1 MSFNIGL
8 SALAAAQEEIAV
20 TGNNIANAST
30 NGFKSSRT
38 EFADVYAASV
48 LGGGENQAGGG
59 VGVQGISQNFAQG
72 NITFTDNTLDLAIN
86 GNGFFILRGEDGNVY
101 TRAGAFGTDRNG
113 NIVNSLGEKLQGFAA
128 TPDGKASGG
137 GPLTDLVVTT
147 GEIPPQATTLVSS
160 RINLDATASPSS
172 IIGTKVLTN
181 LGKSG
186 VPQFGTRVARPATVA
201 GTISTTG
208 TDFSGTTS
216 AKTIG
221 SSNVSGGI
229 DFVAAAGAQSF
240 SISVNGGPFSSI
252 DLKTINATDGDDLV
266 TKLDAALNAAG
277 FSGASAIDVSL
288 ENNRL
293 VLQTTASGDESRITI
308 SAVQGLAS
316 SIVTAT
322 DVKGKTAPPTGF
334 TLTLDGVSRNIV
346 IDKNFTNTGTAALAL
361 GGGAGSGNEALE
373 DYIQSQINT
382 SAALLGKV
390 TVSIDSAGNILFE
403 STSTAAQTLTVNP
416 LNSVSGGVSFDQV
429 VTFATPRR
437 IGTLDTSDLDFSAAA
452 RDTSFTITVDGQSL
466 QIILDEDY
474 SASSGASSALGEF
487 AESGLEALE
496 DEIQRQINVSTLP
509 GEVNVSIA
517 ADGRMVFEI
526 TDSAYKSLKV
536 ESDSKSAQVQGAVS
550 VSSGY
555 DFSADN
561 YTFTITYEDA
571 TLGTVTS
578 NAITLDQSYATG
590 QEVIDAIQNEINTD
604 TNFAF
609 PLGKEQVRARLD
621 SATGQVIIETVGTG
635 PNAELNVAVSVPGA
649 GPYVIGNPGAPVN
662 GLGPELD
669 FASIATFTGSELS
682 NTGAP
687 AVGNGYAAETIQ
699 VTDKSG
705 TKQLVTVA
713 AGSTAAQVAQQ
724 FSNVAG
730 ITATATTVAYIVATN
745 TGDPE
750 NKGAGT
756 TGVESNLPLNFT
768 INGSQFETPLSDP
781 NDRLQDLANQIN
793 LASGNLSARVVTLE
807 SGTQLL
813 EITENNGAN
822 LVFTGGATGKGSIT
836 IGASARDA
844 VTGELVYND
853 KVATKQLANLAN
865 LTNDGVVVGGVV
877 EFTLDENVAMTDA
890 SKNASG
896 VDILPVNDSIFG
908 NISDSDSLVGT
919 QFELNTFDPL
929 NPDTYYRSTAVAIFD
944 TVGIQHTLTQYF
956 VKERPAAG
964 SEIGGV
970 WSVYFQIDGKDI
982 GYDPGALD
990 STPVLAKATIR
1001 FTEAGL
1007 YDQTQD
1013 PIYITNWTPLDS
1025 AGKASGA
1032 GPVPGNTTVAEL
1044 TTNSNFRIDLTK
1056 MTQYGGDFS
1065 VLSNTQNGFAKGQ
1078 LTGLDINDRGAI
1090 FARFS
1095 NGQSKIL
1102 GEVALAKFDDQSKLA
1117 NAGGT
1122 RFTETSASGS
1132 GTPSGAGTAGLGVI
1146 QSGALEDSNV
1156 DLSEQLVQLIVSQ
1169 RNFQAAAQ
1177 IIESADT
1184 ATQTIINL

>member
-38 EFADVYAASV
+38 EFADVFAASV
-48 LGGGENQAGGG
+48 LGGGASQTGGG
-59 VGVQGISQNFAQG
+59 VGVQAISQNFSQG

-86 GNGFFILRGEDGNVY
+86 GNGFFILRGEDGNVF
-101 TRAGAFGTDRNG
+101 TRAGSFGTDRNG

-172 IIGTKVLTN
+172 IIGTKVLSN
-181 LGKSG
+181 SGQSG
-186 VPQFGTRVARPATVA
+186 VPQFGTRVARPAVVS
-201 GTISTTG
+201 GTISTAG

-216 AKTIG
+216 ARTVG
-221 SSNVSGGI
+221 TSNVSGGI
-229 DFVAAAGAQSF
+229 NFTAGTGAQSF
-240 SISVNGGPFSSI
+240 SISVNGGPFQSI
-252 DLKTINATDGDDLV
+252 DLSAVNAADGTAV
-266 TKLDAALNAAG
+266 VAAVNAALAGAG
-277 FSGASAIDVSL
+277 FTGANAIDVSL

-293 VLQTTASGDESRITI
+293 VLQTTATGDSSRITI

-316 SIVTAT
+316 NIVSAT

-334 TLTLDGVSRNIV
+334 TITLDGVSRNIV
-346 IDKNFTNTGTAALAL
+346 IDKNFTNTGAAALAL
-361 GGGAGSGNEALE
+361 GGGSGSGNEALE

-390 TVSIDSAGNILFE
+390 TVSIDANGAILFE
-403 STSTAAQTLTVNP
+403 TTSQTAQTLTVNP

-429 VTFATPRR
+429 VSFATTRR
-437 IGTLDTSDLDFSAAA
+437 TGTLDTTDLDFST
-452 RDTSFTITVDGQSL
+452 DNTSFTITVDGQSL
-466 QIILDEDY
+466 QITLADDY
-474 SASSGASSALGEF
+474 NASGGPSSILGEF

-496 DEIQRQINVSTLP
+496 DEIQKQINASTLP
-509 GEVNVSIA
+509 GAVNVSVGS
-517 ADGRMVFEI
+517 DGRIVFEI
-526 TDSAYKSLKV
+526 TDSDYKSLKV
-536 ESDSKSAQVQGAVS
+536 ASDSKPAQIQGAVN

-578 NAITLDQSYATG
+578 NAITLDQKYDTG
-590 QEVIDAIQNEINTD
+590 QEVIDALQNEINTD

-621 SATGQVIIETVGTG
+621 SATGQVIIETVDTG
-635 PNAELNVAVSVPGA
+635 PSSELNVAVTAPGA

-662 GLGPELD
+662 GQGPELD
-669 FASIATFTGSELS
+669 FASIVTFNGSELS
-682 NTGAP
+682 NTGAA

-699 VTDKSG
+699 VTDGSG

-724 FSNVAG
+724 FSNVPG
-730 ITATATTVAYIVATN
+730 ITATASTVAYIVATN

-750 NKGAGT
+750 NKGAGSS
-756 TGVESNLPLNFT
+756 GVIPNLPLNFT
-768 INGSQFETPLSDP
+768 INGSEFETPLSDP
-781 NDRLQDLANQIN
+781 NDRLQDLVNQIN
-793 LASGNLSARVVTLE
+793 GSTGNLSARLVTLD

-813 EITENNGAN
+813 EVTENNGAN
-822 LVFTGGATGKGSIT
+822 LVFTGGANGKGAIT
-836 IGASARDA
+836 IGASTRDP
-844 VTGELVYND
+844 VSGELVYD
-853 KVATKQLANLAN
+853 DSVATKQIANLAN
-865 LTNDGVVVGGVV
+865 LSNDGVVVGGVV
-877 EFTLDENVAMTDA
+877 EFTLDENVVMVDA
-890 SKNASG
+890 AKSPSG
-896 VDILPVNDSIFG
+896 VDILPVNNSIFG
-908 NISDSDSLVGT
+908 NISDSDALVGT

-929 NPDTYYRSTAVAIFD
+929 NPETYYRSTAVAIFD

-956 VKERPAAG
+956 VKERANGAG
-964 SEIGGV
+964 DVGGV

-982 GYDPGALD
+982 GYDPGGLD
-990 STPVLAKATIR
+990 TTPVLAKATVR
-1001 FTEAGL
+1001 FNEAGL

-1013 PIYITNWTPLDS
+1013 PIYVTNWTPLDS
-1025 AGKASGA
+1025 AGKPSGA

-1095 NGQSKIL
+1095 NGQSTIL

-1122 RFTETSASGS
+1122 RFSETSASGT